1 MILRRS
7 LKIGRSIGASHCA
20 RSGGVQASYHPAHC
34 CSSWCCFT
42 FSPFKDFK
50 HVWGHGVERAYR
62 DCFGARPSYG
72 RFVAQGLRFFTPF
85 CVLMHSPSGEAA
97 GVYVADSP
105 KLAVCASQRIPRN
118 RTFKGCAAR
127 GHSTMGGFFG
137 VKLYVVMKHKGEL
150 MAIKIT
156 PGNVQT
162 AHRWK

>member
-1 MILRRS
+1 MRQKRRRS
-7 LKIGRSIGASHCA
+7 GELSPGALLFIMVLFHLSA
-20 RSGGVQASYHPAHC
+20 
-34 CSSWCCFT
+34 
-42 FSPFKDFK
+42 FKDFK

-72 RFVAQGLRFFTPF
+72 RFVARGLRFFTPF

-156 PGNVQT
+156 PGNMQT